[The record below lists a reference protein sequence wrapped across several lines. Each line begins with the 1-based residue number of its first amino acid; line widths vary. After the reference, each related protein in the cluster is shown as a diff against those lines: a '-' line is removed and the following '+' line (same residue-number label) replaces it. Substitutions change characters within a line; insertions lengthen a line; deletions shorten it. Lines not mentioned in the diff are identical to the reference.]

1 MDGSLFVQPRGRRLL
16 LAALLAV
23 AALMRLYHFQ
33 TPLVDQL
40 YVKQVHVAN
49 HARNIASPS
58 WNPLRFSFDF
68 LDERGDRMVLTE
80 EVPLYNGLVGA
91 TYSLFGEHEWLGRV
105 WSLLAT
111 LVTILALYD
120 LVRREFDVETGLVA
134 AFLFAM
140 SPLSIFYG
148 RALLPDPWMTASMVL
163 CVGAY
168 RRYLD
173 EGEQHRWLA
182 AAALAGLSAAMFKTF
197 GLLVL
202 VPLADMAY
210 RRGGWRAWF
219 SPRFLLLVA
228 AIVVPIAVWIVGV
241 FVRVPN
247 PTAHTTYFFWQSPG
261 SLWHHRLYVRLTFGM
276 FFNDC
281 GPVATILIV
290 QGILGALLG
299 KERSRPLWGWSAAGI
314 VYLFAFAP
322 KLMDH
327 DYYEL
332 IVLPVLATWGALGWH
347 VAKRIVQRRIGTA
360 VWTGAATVALATV
373 IQSPLIMKAKYD
385 LEIGHVIVAERLK
398 ELCSPTGRVVV
409 IGQRIGWPEVHYC
422 GHQGWVEQCYILPR
436 DWRERFE
443 KYRSLGAEYAAVYF
457 DPTVTPGQRASFQPL
472 LAELP
477 VVEHESGPWFRR
489 KKTCEYYIL
498 DLRGQSPALTARPQ
512 ERR

>member
-1 MDGSLFVQPRGRRLL
+1 MDASVLVQPRGRRLL

-40 YVKQVHVAN
+40 YVKQIHVAN
-49 HARNIASPS
+49 HARNIARPS

-91 TYSLFGEHEWLGRV
+91 TYSLFGEHEWLGRLL
-105 WSLLAT
+105 SLLAT
-111 LVTILALYD
+111 LVTIVSLYD
-120 LVRREFDVETGLVA
+120 LVRREYDVETGLVA
-134 AFLFAM
+134 AFLFAL

-148 RALLPDPWMTASMVL
+148 RALLPDPWMTACMVL
-163 CVGAY
+163 SVAFY

-173 EGEQHRWLA
+173 EGERWRWLA
-182 AAALAGLSAAMFKTF
+182 AAAAAGLLAAMFKTF

-210 RRGGWRAWF
+210 RRGGWRAWLA
-219 SPRFLLLVA
+219 PRFLLLVG
-228 AIVVPIAVWIVGV
+228 AIVVPIALWIVGV
-241 FVRVPN
+241 FLRVPN
-247 PTAHTTYFFWQSPG
+247 PTAHTSYFFWQSPG

-276 FFNDC
+276 FFHDC
-281 GPVATILIV
+281 GPVATVLIV
-290 QGILGALLG
+290 LGIVAAVLGRA
-299 KERSRPLWGWSAAGI
+299 RSRPLWGWSAAG
-314 VYLFAFAP
+314 VLYLFAFAP

-347 VAKRIVQRRIGTA
+347 AAERIAPRRPGRK
-360 VWTGAATVALATV
+360 VWAGAATVALATV
-373 IQSPLIMKAKYD
+373 IHSPLVMRAKYE
-385 LEIGHVIVAERLK
+385 LEIGHVVVAERLK

-422 GHQGWVEQCYILPR
+422 GRQGWVQQCYVLPT
-436 DWRERFE
+436 DWRQTFQNYQR
-443 KYRSLGAEYAAVYF
+443 LGAEYAAVYF
-457 DPTVTPGQRASFQPL
+457 DPTVTPGQRKTFTPL

-477 VVEHESGPWFRR
+477 VVEHRTGPWFRR
-489 KKTCEYYIL
+489 GRPCEYYIL
-498 DLRGQSPALTARPQ
+498 DLRDAGTTLAARAR
-512 ERR
+512 ENR